1 MNYTAKI
8 LTSLI
13 CAGVLTPCGW
23 AQVPQAVKAVRGVS
37 SASALGRMDT
47 QVAAG
52 QKAVAAARAAAAAQ
66 TVRTPVRSA
75 ASSLSRNRLQFENIV
90 TRPIVPTVSAD
101 LRPRLVAP
109 TLLQTQEVV
118 RHYETFFADLDKL
131 RKETDPLLGNAL
143 REHIKL
149 SETLHPTEV
158 GYYSA
163 KLHMLELRA
172 VQMQKT
178 LFPTD
183 EALKEALEYIQTAS
197 MHINK
202 FYTPE
207 VSEVTRA
214 VRPYVQDEFWME
226 YDWRKGVRDESLT
239 QLPENVHMAV
249 LNDTQD
255 ILYMYKQWEREGR
268 FPKGWKVS
276 VYEDTKHLLEALES
290 GSKFDLII
298 SDINVPGGGGRYFV
312 SRLREIG
319 SETPVIGCSMYTR
332 DKIDSEELHDIGFD
346 GYMYGDDMFEESAG
360 FYKWSGYIKNYYYY
374 KRVGNWKR

>member
-1 MNYTAKI
+1 MNYTSKV
-8 LTSLI
+8 LLGVV
-13 CAGVLTPCGW
+13 CAGVLAPCGW
-23 AQVPQAVKAVRGVS
+23 AQVPQVLKAARGVTS
-37 SASALGRMDT
+37 SALGRMDA
-47 QVAAG
+47 QVVAG
-52 QKAVAAARAAAAAQ
+52 QKAVAAARAAAN
-66 TVRTPVRSA
+66 TVRTPVRMPSA
-75 ASSLSRNRLQFENIV
+75 PFSRGRLQFENII
-90 TRPIVPTVSAD
+90 TPIVPTLSSD

-109 TLLQTQEVV
+109 TVAQTQEVV
-118 RHYETFFADLDKL
+118 SEYETFFADLDKL
-131 RKETDPLLGNAL
+131 RKETDPLVGNAL
-143 REHIKL
+143 REHINL

-158 GYYSA
+158 GYFAA

-183 EALKEALEYIQTAS
+183 KALKEALEYIQTVS

-207 VSEVTRA
+207 VVEATRA
-214 VRPYVQDEFWME
+214 VRPYVQEEFWME
-226 YDWRKGVRDESLT
+226 YDWRKGARDESLT
-239 QLPENVHMAV
+239 QLPENVHMVV

-276 VYEDTKHLLEALES
+276 TYEDTKHLLEALES

-312 SRLREIG
+312 SRLREKGI
-319 SETPVIGCSMYTR
+319 ETPVIGCSMYTR
-332 DKIDSEELHDIGFD
+332 DKIDSQELHEIGFD

-360 FYKWSGYIKNYYYY
+360 FWTWSGYIKNYYYY
-374 KRVGNWKR
+374 KRIGNWPR